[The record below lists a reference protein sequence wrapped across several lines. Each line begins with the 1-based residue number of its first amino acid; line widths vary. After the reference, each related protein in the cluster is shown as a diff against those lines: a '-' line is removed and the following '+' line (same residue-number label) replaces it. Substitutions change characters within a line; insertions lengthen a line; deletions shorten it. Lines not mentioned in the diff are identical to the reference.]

1 MPILNWLRLACMK
14 RGRSTT
20 AAAAQ
25 TSTLATDWTVIL
37 ADQEYLQWTKKR
49 LDGMLDVTPINQP
62 SPGPSP
68 GDTGGGRQMTPGGN
82 IGSPMDA
89 INLQDAFFERLATS
103 FAYMHQQN
111 KTATNTSSGETAKAK
126 GFSHT
131 EKILM
136 LGWCGL
142 GLQTEAEIPEIW
154 AEIHA
159 IRGGQNPE
167 IKLF

>member
-25 TSTLATDWTVIL
+25 TSTLETDCTVIL
-37 ADQEYLQWTKKR
+37 ADREYLRWTKKR
-49 LDGMLDVTPINQP
+49 LNGMLGVTPINQL

-68 GDTGGGRQMTPGGN
+68 GDTGGGQQPIPGEN

-89 INLQDAFFERLATS
+89 INLQDAFFEWLATS

-111 KTATNTSSGETAKAK
+111 KTAPTISSGETAKAK

-131 EKILM
+131 EKIRM
-136 LGWCGL
+136 MGWCGL

-159 IRGGQNPE
+159 ESSKNGKKQSW
-167 IKLF
+167 